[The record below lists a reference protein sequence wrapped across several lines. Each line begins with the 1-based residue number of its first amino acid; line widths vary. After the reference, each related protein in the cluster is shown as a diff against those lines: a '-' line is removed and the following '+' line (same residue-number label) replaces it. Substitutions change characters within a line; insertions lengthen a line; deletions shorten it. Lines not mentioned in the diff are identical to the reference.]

1 MPSTSIKINPFPGL
15 RAFQENENHLF
26 FGREK
31 EVKELHQ
38 KLLSSRFLAVVGT
51 SGSGKSS
58 LVRSGLLPA
67 LNRAQIFGSETSWK
81 TVVFRPGNDPLIN
94 LSTALAQSLFRNQ
107 PAENLNF
114 WEQSVTEA
122 IITHQNNGLLR
133 VVQQAGLKEQDKLVI
148 VVDQFEELFRFS
160 DKHVNNFDIQKDVDG
175 LINILLESVSQS
187 EIPIYVVLTMRYD
200 FLGRC
205 TDYDGLPEAIN
216 QGTYLVPRMTREGR
230 KRAIEEPIKTNRVAI
245 SPILLARLLN
255 ETDDLKDQLPL
266 LQHSLMRTWEYWEN
280 DHHPDEPLDLRHY
293 EAIGTMVKALSLHAE
308 EAFAELENDESRRI
322 CELLFKRITEKKPDI
337 QGTRSPTALHNI
349 CLLTGSTEEDV
360 KRVIDIFRKDGRSFL
375 MPPSFLNLKSES
387 VLDISHEALMRVWTR
402 LEGWVREEAQSV
414 ETFQRIADSACRHLK
429 KKAVLLISPELDIS
443 LDWLNKNKPN
453 AIWAQR
459 YITSL
464 KISIGFEEM
473 IKYLRNSKKQF
484 DIEQKRKKKQQKS
497 EIEREKKL
505 REQDQKLH
513 DLERKQHEQEKQRLE
528 QSKEQ
533 QKQYLKYAVNIAWI
547 LGIAVVV
554 SVSLMIKS
562 FETEGLAENAQGQA
576 EVERDKAKI
585 AEGVAKKANRSAQME
600 KGIAENARD
609 DAELQRLN
617 ALISQQDAEV
627 ARDDALKQKGIALNQ
642 SLVAL
647 QAGEKAEDET
657 RIATLAK
664 QRAEALAT
672 LAKQAENQ
680 ATAAKFLAEAKET
693 AIKSTFKPADDL
705 TAVQEALFAF
715 ELNHFANKLL
725 GRDTSMVEPEV
736 FKALQEAYLIF
747 NDDRLY
753 PHETLA
759 SIICLGKLAL
769 VKKNGELLQHDL
781 VQAKDLDLPSLKDK
795 PAVQEGT
802 SPFVRSMAYDQL
814 KDRLAFGTTNGKI
827 KTILFKEGNTK
838 LNLPSSHNKKP
849 IVALTFIT
857 DQQRDWLV
865 SASTGKRVEV
875 WDYNSSKNIAS
886 IDVDHRINDLLNI
899 DNKYVIGADN
909 VGNILKWKYNHLQ
922 ESKSPKILFKHKP
935 GKVRHPIKAL
945 TYNDKIDLL
954 AAGDAFGEIVLMSLD
969 KKNKNTRSFAKP
981 HLGAVTDLVF
991 SPDGKRL
998 ATASLDGTIMIWE
1011 IASDFD
1017 QLETGQ
1023 LPVEIENTDQ
1033 IYSIGFTP
1041 DSQYLIFRDNQ
1052 SIHIRTVNSN
1062 KLYQI
1067 IKNQMGELAQK

>member
-15 RAFQENENHLF
+15 RPFQESENHLF
-26 FGREK
+26 FGRER
-31 EVKELHQ
+31 EVKELRE

-58 LVRSGLLPA
+58 LVRSGLLPT
-67 LNRAQIFGSETSWK
+67 LNRDQIFGSETSWK
-81 TVVFRPGNDPLIN
+81 TVVFKPGNDPLVN

-107 PAENLNF
+107 PAENPNF
-114 WEQSVTEA
+114 LEQSVTEA

-133 VVQQAGLKEQDKLVI
+133 VVQQAGLKTQDKLVI

-175 LINILLESVSQS
+175 LINILLESVSQT
-187 EIPIYVVLTMRYD
+187 EIPIYMVLTMRYD

-230 KRAIEEPIKTNRVAI
+230 KRAIEEPIKTNRATI

-266 LQHSLMRTWEYWEN
+266 LQHSLMRTWEYWED

-293 EAIGTMVKALSLHAE
+293 EAIGTMVNALSLHAE

-322 CELLFKRITEKKPDI
+322 CELIFKRITEKKPDI

-360 KRVIDIFRKDGRSFL
+360 KQVIDIFRKDGRSFL
-375 MPPSFLNLKSES
+375 MPPSFMNLKSES
-387 VLDISHEALMRVWTR
+387 VIDISHEALMRVWTR
-402 LEGWVREEAQSV
+402 LEGWAREEAQSV
-414 ETFQRIADSACRHLK
+414 ETFQRITDSAGRHLK
-429 KKAVLLISPELDIS
+429 KKAGLLISPELDIS

-453 AIWAQR
+453 SIWAQR

-464 KISIGFEEM
+464 KIPIGFEEV

-484 DIEQKRKKKQQKS
+484 DLEQKRKKQQQKS

-528 QSKEQ
+528 QGKEQ

-554 SVSLMIKS
+554 SISLMIKS
-562 FETEGLAENAQGQA
+562 FETEGLAENAQVEA

-585 AEGVAKKANRSAQME
+585 AEGVAKEANKSAQME

-609 DAELQRLN
+609 EAELQRLN
-617 ALISQQDAEV
+617 ALKSQQDAEV
-627 ARDDALKQKGIALNQ
+627 ARDDAFIQKRIAVNQ
-642 SLVAL
+642 SMVAH
-647 QAGEKAEDET
+647 QAGKKAEDEA

-664 QRAEALAT
+664 QRAEVLAIS
-672 LAKQAENQ
+672 AKEAENE
-680 ATAAKFLAEAKET
+680 AKAKGFLAEAKET
-693 AIKSTFKPADDL
+693 AIRSTFKPADDL
-705 TAVQEALFAF
+705 TAVQDALFAF
-715 ELNHFANKLL
+715 ELNHLANKLL
-725 GRDTSMVEPEV
+725 GRDTSKIEPEV

-759 SIICLGKLAL
+759 SVFCLGKLAL
-769 VKKNGELLQHDL
+769 VKNNGGLLQHDL
-781 VQAKDLDLPSLKDK
+781 VQANDMGFPYLEDK
-795 PAVQEGT
+795 PAVREA
-802 SPFVRSMAYDQL
+802 SPFLRSIVYDQL
-814 KDRLAFGTTNGKI
+814 KDRLAYGTTNGKI
-827 KTILFKEGNTK
+827 KTIQFKEGSSK
-838 LNLPSSHNKKP
+838 LNLPNSHKKKP

-865 SASTGKRVEV
+865 SASTSKRVEV
-875 WDYNSSKNIAS
+875 WDYNSSKNVAL
-886 IDVDHRINDLLNI
+886 IDVENRINDLINI
-899 DNKYVIGADN
+899 DNKYLIAADN
-909 VGNILKWKYNHLQ
+909 AGKILRWKLDDLQ
-922 ESKSPKILFKHKP
+922 ESQSPKIFYKHKP
-935 GKVRHPIKAL
+935 GKVKHPIKAL
-945 TYNDKIDLL
+945 TYNDKINLL
-954 AAGDAFGEIVLMSLD
+954 VAGDAFGEIVLLSLG
-969 KKNKNTRSFAKP
+969 KKSKKSKTFAKP
-981 HLGAVTDLVF
+981 HQGAVTDLVF

-998 ATASLDGTIMIWE
+998 ASSSLDGTIMIWE
-1011 IASDFD
+1011 IAPNFD
-1017 QLETGQ
+1017 HLKTGQ
-1023 LPVEIENTDQ
+1023 LPVEIENSQ
-1033 IYSIGFTP
+1033 QVYSIDFTS
-1041 DSQYLIFRDNQ
+1041 DNQYLIFRDNQ
-1052 SIHIRTVNSN
+1052 STHIRTVNSN